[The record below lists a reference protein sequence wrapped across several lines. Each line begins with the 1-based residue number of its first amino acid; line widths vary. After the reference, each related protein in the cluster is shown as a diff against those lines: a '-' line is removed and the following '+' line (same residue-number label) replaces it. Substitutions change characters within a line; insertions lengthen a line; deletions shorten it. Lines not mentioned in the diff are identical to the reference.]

1 MDQPIE
7 KVIKKAKRKQ
17 WMKMILVAF
26 IVSIVLLITFYRVGN
41 YFAAKS
47 TQRLHETLFL
57 QNAIMQP
64 NVQIDSQVTQNRSMF
79 GGEIVTNR
87 SKEVNGYTVVW
98 STLTSQ
104 YGWIKNEVAYNE
116 LVPGFHSDGE
126 NSYEYDKQTKQK
138 YATFYH
144 PNIKN
149 YYDGVQ
155 NELAEV
161 AQLENHV
168 AEVAISF
175 KEPMTFAQIK
185 ASVPNNLNIV
195 WYYMLSREVDEEY
208 GPSGLP
214 VYGFGGGEQVTEI
227 ESFIEVLKQ
236 YDDNGDIEEIQQ
248 FIRAYEGKPLEE
260 VKVLGVMLTGQAGN
274 FTQLID
280 ADFVRGASV
289 GVTAEIVPYIQPT
302 K

>member
-7 KVIKKAKRKQ
+7 KVIKRAKRKQ
-17 WMKMILVAF
+17 WLKMTLVAI
-26 IVSIVLLITFYRVGN
+26 IVSFVLFIAFYRVGN
-41 YFAAKS
+41 HFAAKS
-47 TQRLHETLFL
+47 TQRLHEELFL
-57 QNAIMQP
+57 QNMIMQP
-64 NVQIDSQVTQNRSMF
+64 NVQIDSQMTQNRSMF

-87 SKEVNGYTVVW
+87 SKNINGYTVPW

-104 YGWIKNEVAYNE
+104 YGWMKNEIPYNE
-116 LVPGFHSDGE
+116 LVPCFYSDDE

-144 PNIKN
+144 PNIET

-155 NELAEV
+155 NELAQV

-175 KEPMTFAQIK
+175 KEPLTFAEIEQL
-185 ASVPNNLNIV
+185 VPEDFNIV
-195 WYYMLSREVDEEY
+195 WYYMLSREVNEEN

-214 VYGFGGGEQVTEI
+214 VFGFSGGQQVTEI
-227 ESFIEVLKQ
+227 ESFIEALKQ
-236 YDDNGDIEEIQQ
+236 YDENGHVEEIQQ
-248 FIRAYEGKPLEE
+248 FIKQYEDQPFSE
-260 VKVLGVMLTGQAGN
+260 VKVLGVMLTGQAKN
-274 FTQLID
+274 FRQLID
-280 ADFVRGASV
+280 TPFVRGASV
-289 GVTAEIVPYIQPT
+289 GVTAEIVPYIQPE